1 MAQVKTKKR
10 VFETMNK
17 YLTPLVDPEKR
28 KLVGRQKE
36 IRLLLSA
43 LNRPIISN
51 AMLLAPAGTGK
62 TAMVYATA
70 RLDKTPNRH
79 YYQVQ
84 LPLMMAGEGYTDGSL
99 EMAVRMTKLVHEVRA
114 YQKATHQEI
123 VLFMDEI
130 HQVAKN
136 SPAAMEA
143 IKPIL
148 ANSGA
153 WHIKIIGA
161 TTFEEF
167 NEYIKPNEALMQRFV
182 RITIPQLTFD
192 ETLEALR
199 NTMKADLPGE
209 YVDDHL
215 LKRIIDVT
223 NQAQPSESQPRKSIK
238 ILDAM
243 IGWKR
248 TFNSDFDEKL
258 LAQMMKASVGVD
270 VDYTVNASQTEKLM
284 NKRVFDQTLAT
295 RAVTDRLY
303 ISVAGLNDRTRPRGS
318 FLFAGSTG
326 TGKGTTITT
335 KIPVYDDH
343 QMIGYK
349 LAGNLRPGDYVFGLH
364 GQPEKVLAVFPRG
377 VRQIYR
383 VTLSDG
389 RHLNVDGSHLWGV
402 YPSGR
407 SLSEGLTIYNT
418 ETLIKKGLT
427 TNYKNRKNVPK
438 YRIPMNEAVQWPKRD
453 LEFDPYVVGAMIG
466 NGTITKANDLEFTSQ
481 DRETV
486 EEIASRIGAF
496 DIHCHASYQWTF
508 HKKVL
513 ANNKRH
519 VIFNARDVVPQELIG
534 HRASTKFIPDA
545 YKYSSIDQRWALIQ
559 GLFDTDGSIGQSDG
573 GRYNISYST
582 TSKRLADDIR
592 EVLYSLG
599 IATSIHCYR
608 HKGNTHKHIAYD
620 IHVKCSPTDRIKF
633 FKLQRKLVVAQKA
646 YHLRENRT
654 RNRQY
659 SLVGIKSITPICED
673 KSGCIYV
680 ADYEHLYQAGEFVVT
695 HNTELAKTMANILF
709 GSDDAMI
716 RFDMSE
722 YSRPESV
729 DILRDRLTE
738 AVWEHPS
745 SVILMDEIEKAA
757 AACTKL
763 LLQVLDDARMTD
775 EHGRE
780 VSFKDSYIVFT
791 TNAGAK
797 TFSNLQAMYQS
808 DDRLKPGASDEEAQ
822 HVQRKLLKSYM
833 PLIQR
838 ALQAK
843 GSQFPPELLGR
854 FDQIVPFSGI
864 GVNTRYKIAKVQ
876 LNKLAELVYQKH
888 NVHLH
893 YTDQVYDFI
902 VREHLGANSADS
914 GGGREV
920 RRRIEENVVAKV
932 SEALVKYPQVKDM
945 EVAIAGHMSYNDP
958 HDNEGTAEVVIQRWL
973 GGVD

>member
-70 RLDKTPNRH
+70 MLDKTPNRY

-114 YQKATHQEI
+114 YQKATHQEL

-199 NTMKADLPGE
+199 NTMTADLPGE

-215 LKRIIDVT
+215 LKRSIDVT

-326 TGKGTTITT
+326 TGK
-335 KIPVYDDH
+335 
-343 QMIGYK
+343 
-349 LAGNLRPGDYVFGLH
+349 
-364 GQPEKVLAVFPRG
+364 
-377 VRQIYR
+377 
-383 VTLSDG
+383 
-389 RHLNVDGSHLWGV
+389 
-402 YPSGR
+402 
-407 SLSEGLTIYNT
+407 
-418 ETLIKKGLT
+418 
-427 TNYKNRKNVPK
+427 
-438 YRIPMNEAVQWPKRD
+438 
-453 LEFDPYVVGAMIG
+453 
-466 NGTITKANDLEFTSQ
+466 
-481 DRETV
+481 
-486 EEIASRIGAF
+486 
-496 DIHCHASYQWTF
+496 
-508 HKKVL
+508 
-513 ANNKRH
+513 
-519 VIFNARDVVPQELIG
+519 
-534 HRASTKFIPDA
+534 
-545 YKYSSIDQRWALIQ
+545 
-559 GLFDTDGSIGQSDG
+559 
-573 GRYNISYST
+573 
-582 TSKRLADDIR
+582 
-592 EVLYSLG
+592 
-599 IATSIHCYR
+599 
-608 HKGNTHKHIAYD
+608 
-620 IHVKCSPTDRIKF
+620 
-633 FKLQRKLVVAQKA
+633 
-646 YHLRENRT
+646 
-654 RNRQY
+654 
-659 SLVGIKSITPICED
+659 
-673 KSGCIYV
+673 
-680 ADYEHLYQAGEFVVT
+680 
-695 HNTELAKTMANILF
+695 TELAKTMANILF

-843 GSQFPPELLGR
+843 GSQFSPELLGR